1 MPTKSHAPAGPAGRR
16 AKNHQEQLKKKNENI
31 LKIPGQRKNA
41 ENKVSAE
48 YIFPLTS

>member
-16 AKNHQEQLKKKNENI
+16 AKNHQEQLKKKKNENI

-41 ENKVSAE
+41 ENKGKLKV
-48 YIFPLTS
+48 LQ